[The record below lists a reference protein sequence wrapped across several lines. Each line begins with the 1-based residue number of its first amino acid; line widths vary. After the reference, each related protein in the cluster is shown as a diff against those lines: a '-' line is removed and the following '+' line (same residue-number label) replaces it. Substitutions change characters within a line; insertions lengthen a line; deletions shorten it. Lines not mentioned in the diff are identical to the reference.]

1 MRKKLLAALLL
12 CAMVLTLLPPAQA
25 KAAGIAILYN
35 KKAPNT
41 VLTDKKNTNLYVGG
55 VRINLDYNI
64 GGRTS
69 GVKGTWKSS
78 NTNAVTVDKYWICK
92 AVGNGSAY
100 ITFTYKQNGE
110 TKQLR
115 CKMRALTRATA
126 VSLMPAMTGF
136 DGTLKIGESAN
147 FTANLTVN
155 PKALAVN
162 SSVKSTYGLYFG
174 LYADADC
181 KIAAPDT
188 IATLETTET
197 GTAKVTAKSEGT
209 VYLKVV
215 GKNSPNALA
224 YNVESVA
231 AKIEIKTPTKVEQID
246 SNKFRVTAN
255 TEIMSV
261 VVRNTKTSIV
271 VSSNMTMEPDNKKSA
286 VVTTSQSPLKGDY
299 TVIVNGVETFNIT
312 CEESRLEKIELTSN
326 YAILDKTVI
335 SGNTYPKAYIY
346 YKLYD
351 QFGNDVTA
359 SPLYP
364 TSKFIGIWANNG
376 VASLPEQGVMMLD
389 FERTRETAPQINTAY
404 SISLIYNGSMN
415 IKNES
420 TVLLGA
426 PAMVSSLEFKG
437 IYTYLNAIE
446 GYRKLA
452 DANMNMIT
460 TGMTVVP
467 YAGTTMTTGAYYLL
481 VSAKDQYGNLLA
493 RKGVDDKTVGI
504 YVGGSTNLELAST
517 ESIGSIVIDNQQY
530 LAYALSAGTTGK
542 TATGTTN
549 IILSG
554 GTSTPTNVILKVA
567 ETAGIERFWI
577 NGTAFIKKTGNSY
590 VGQETYL
597 DYSVINTAGN
607 NITDYATL
615 VALTG
620 AKDVF
625 NGTMNM
631 AYLQDQNYLFS
642 NNGGIFRWEKQPDGS
657 AKLWYQ
663 PNISSLISSTG
674 VNMAGVDEVITMK
687 GTAKESRNSIVIR
700 VQE

>member
-12 CAMVLTLLPPAQA
+12 CAMVLTLLPPVQT
-25 KAAGIAILYN
+25 KAEGIAILYN
-35 KKAPNT
+35 KKSPNT

-69 GVKGTWKSS
+69 GVRGTWKSS
-78 NTNAVTVDKYWICK
+78 DTNVVTVDKYGICK
-92 AVGNGSAY
+92 AVGNGTAY

-110 TKQLR
+110 NRQLR

-126 VSLMPAMTGF
+126 VSLLPAMTGF
-136 DGTLKIGESAN
+136 DGTLKIGESASY
-147 FTANLTVN
+147 TASLTPN
-155 PKALAVN
+155 PKAVAIN
-162 SSVKSTYGLYFG
+162 PSIKSTYKFYFG
-174 LYADADC
+174 LYSDADC
-181 KIAAPDT
+181 KIDAPDT
-188 IATLETTET
+188 IATLETTES
-197 GTAKVTAKSEGT
+197 GTARVTAKSEGT
-209 VYLKVV
+209 VYLKVI
-215 GKNSPNALA
+215 GKNSPNATA

-231 AKIEIKTPTKVEQID
+231 AKIEIKTPTKVEQVD

-255 TEIMSV
+255 TDILSV
-261 VVRNTKTSIV
+261 VVRNTKTGIV
-271 VSSNMTMEPDNKKSA
+271 VSSTMTMEPDNKKSA
-286 VVTTSQSPLKGDY
+286 LVTTSQSPLKGDY

-376 VASLPEQGVMMLD
+376 VATLPEQGVMMLD

-437 IYTYLNAIE
+437 IYMYQNAVE
-446 GYRKLA
+446 GYRKMA
-452 DANMNMIT
+452 DENMNMIT
-460 TGMTVVP
+460 TGMTVTP
-467 YAGTTMTTGAYYLL
+467 YANSTMTTGAYYLL

-493 RKGVDDKTVGI
+493 RKGVDDKTVGV
-504 YVGGSTNLELAST
+504 YVGGSTNLALAST

-530 LAYALSAGTTGK
+530 LAYALSAGTTNK
-542 TATGTTN
+542 TVTGTTN

-554 GTSTPTNVILKVA
+554 GTATPKSIILKVA

-577 NGTAFIKKTGNSY
+577 NGTAYVKKSGNSY
-590 VGQETYL
+590 VPQETYL
-597 DYSVINTAGN
+597 EYSVLNTAGN
-607 NITDYATL
+607 TITDYATL

-620 AKDVF
+620 CKDVS
-625 NGTMNM
+625 NGTINM
-631 AYLQDQNYLFS
+631 AYLQDPAYVSASSGAIL
-642 NNGGIFRWEKQPDGS
+642 RWEKQPDGS

-663 PNISSLISSTG
+663 PTVTSLISSGG
-674 VNMAGVDEVITMK
+674 VNMVGVDKIITMK
-687 GTAKESRNSIVIR
+687 GTAKESENSVIVQVI
-700 VQE
+700 E